1 MRKRRKRIKMK
12 EKYNNFISIDAVRRR
27 TPFTFRIFLGISNS
41 FLAFW
46 ASCVGTAEA
55 ERENGIY
62 MGAPTINRSS
72 SQINRSLQVVSAKKI
87 SIDFLTP
94 VTGGFAILSILFT
107 INFTYDPPDGRFRG
121 VPNYPVDRWKSS
133 RIYAYIKSSS
143 LVFCSKVVSGGSK
156 M

>member
-1 MRKRRKRIKMK
+1 MNEKK
-12 EKYNNFISIDAVRRR
+12 EKKDKNEKKYNNFFSIDAVRRK

-72 SQINRSLQVVSAKKI
+72 SQINRSLQVVSAK
-87 SIDFLTP
+87 
-94 VTGGFAILSILFT
+94 
-107 INFTYDPPDGRFRG
+107 R
-121 VPNYPVDRWKSS
+121 
-133 RIYAYIKSSS
+133 
-143 LVFCSKVVSGGSK
+143 
-156 M
+156 